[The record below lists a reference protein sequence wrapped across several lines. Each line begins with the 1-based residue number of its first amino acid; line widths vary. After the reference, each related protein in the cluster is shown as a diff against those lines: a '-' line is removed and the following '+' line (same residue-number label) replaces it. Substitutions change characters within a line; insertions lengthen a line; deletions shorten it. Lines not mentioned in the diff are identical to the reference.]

1 MRENSTRTKKKI
13 TIRFAGGSM
22 TIWRSRRALQLPSRR
37 SIARRCRAI
46 SWFKDSATEHLARVR
61 ELVTILETHG
71 VPVRML
77 KAQRVGYV
85 VYEDEYQEV
94 AEPFSDMTC

>member
-1 MRENSTRTKKKI
+1 
-13 TIRFAGGSM
+13 
-22 TIWRSRRALQLPSRR
+22 
-37 SIARRCRAI
+37 
-46 SWFKDSATEHLARVR
+46 VR

-94 AEPFSDMTC
+94 AKPFSDMTC

>member
-1 MRENSTRTKKKI
+1 MREGSTRTKKNI

-22 TIWRSRRALQLPSRR
+22 KIWRGRHSLPLPSRR
-37 SIARRCRAI
+37 FIARRAERFRGLKTAQL
-46 SWFKDSATEHLARVR
+46 STFARVR
-61 ELVTILETHG
+61 ELVAILETNG

-85 VYEDEYQEV
+85 VYEDKYQVV